1 MILLDSSVWLEYL
14 SDSPMRAQVEQYFKN
29 KAEIITPSIVLYEVY
44 KKLRQ
49 NYDEEEVL
57 IAAGQIQNTQII
69 PLTEKIALTAADF
82 SIEHSL
88 AMADAIIYATAFEYG
103 CKVVT
108 SDSHFEKL
116 DNVIFIKKK

>member
-88 AMADAIIYATAFEYG
+88 AMADAIIYATAFEHG